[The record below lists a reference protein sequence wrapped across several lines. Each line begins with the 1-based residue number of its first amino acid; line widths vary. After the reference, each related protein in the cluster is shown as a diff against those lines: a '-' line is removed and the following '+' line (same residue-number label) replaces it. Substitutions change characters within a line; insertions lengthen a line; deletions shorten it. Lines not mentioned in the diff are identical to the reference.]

1 MNNTQHNTDCPACGA
16 AIGECDGYCPALPN
30 ELDDTTEIVE
40 TMNSYDLHML
50 EAHKE
55 LAKRTMT
62 GQPLNARIIDAM
74 RTRQAEKTVYALA
87 VENVYRAE
95 RSSREAH
102 VVPGLDLSP
111 LMTAAVLR

>member
-30 ELDDTTEIVE
+30 ELDDVIE
-40 TMNSYDLHML
+40 TLNSYDYHLL

-55 LAKRTMT
+55 LAKRTLT

-74 RTRQAEKTVYALA
+74 RIRQAVKTVYALA

-95 RSSREAH
+95 RSSREAQ